1 MSAFPLHP
9 ERRGVVITGASS
21 GIGAATA
28 MVLGAAGFPIVLGA
42 RRTERL
48 DDIVAAV
55 RAGGG
60 EATAQALDVTDD
72 ASVRA
77 FVDAARSAL
86 GTIEVVVSNAGGMT
100 PQPIATTPPSSFAA
114 QLDVNL
120 VGAQRLCH
128 AVLPAMIERRRGD
141 IVLVTSQNA
150 KAPRPLLA
158 AYNASKAGL
167 ETFGRTLQMELEGS
181 GVRASIVRPGPTL
194 TEMGW
199 DWEPDAL
206 NQLFAS
212 WKRWGLLRND
222 HYLPAESIASAVLV
236 AVSAP
241 RGTNLSLIEVEPE
254 APIRP
259 VAADAEEPTP

>member
-1 MSAFPLHP
+1 MSHFPAHP
-9 ERRGVVITGASS
+9 DRRGVVVTGASS

-28 MVLGAAGFPIVLGA
+28 MVLGAAGFPLVLGA
-42 RRTERL
+42 RRTDRL
-48 DDIVAAV
+48 DDIAAAV
-55 RAGGG
+55 RAEGG
-60 EATAQALDVTDD
+60 EVTTHALDVTDD
-72 ASVRA
+72 ESVGT
-77 FVDAARSAL
+77 FVAVATEAL
-86 GTIEVVVSNAGGMT
+86 GTVEVVVSNAGGMA
-100 PQPIATTPPSSFAA
+100 PQPIASTEPSSFAA

-128 AVLPAMIERRRGD
+128 AALPAMIERRRGD
-141 IVLVTSQNA
+141 VVLVTSQNA

-167 ETFGRTLQMELEGS
+167 EAYGRTLQMELEGS

-206 NQLFAS
+206 DRLFAS

-222 HYLPAESIASAVLV
+222 HYLPAESIASAVLA

-241 RGTNLSLIEVEPE
+241 RGTNLTLIEVEPE

-259 VAADAEEPTP
+259 AVTDAEEPTP